1 MERELSDEIRFG
13 FDARLQD
20 LSEAAA
26 EYRGWF
32 MFSGIVLIVLG
43 ILAVFYP
50 FVTTI
55 AAKIMLGWVIL
66 IGGAVQ
72 AVQAFSNQKWS
83 GLFYELA
90 IGLIF
95 VVAGGW
101 LAFFPLTGIITLTVF
116 LAAMFLLTG
125 VVESAFAFQIKPA
138 DNWGWFLFSGIV
150 SIFAGFMLIAGLP
163 STASWAIG
171 LLVGISMMSRG
182 WAFLSLALRAG
193 QVRSALQDS
202 EG

>member
-1 MERELSDEIRFG
+1 MSDDIKSG
-13 FDARLQD
+13 IDARLQD

-32 MFSGIVLIVLG
+32 MFSGIALIVLG
-43 ILAVFYP
+43 ILAIFYP

-66 IGGAVQ
+66 IGGVVQ

-83 GLFYELA
+83 GVFYELA
-90 IGLIF
+90 VGLLF
-95 VVAGGW
+95 VLTGGW
-101 LAFFPLTGIITLTVF
+101 LAFFPLTGIITLTVL
-116 LAAMFLLTG
+116 LAVAFILAG
-125 VVESAFAFQIKPA
+125 VVETAFAFRIKPG

-150 SIFAGFMLIAGLP
+150 SIVAGFLLIAGLP
-163 STASWAIG
+163 SSATWAIG
-171 LLVGISMMSRG
+171 LLVGFSMMSRG

-193 QVRSALQDS
+193 QVREILQ
-202 EG
+202 EGKG